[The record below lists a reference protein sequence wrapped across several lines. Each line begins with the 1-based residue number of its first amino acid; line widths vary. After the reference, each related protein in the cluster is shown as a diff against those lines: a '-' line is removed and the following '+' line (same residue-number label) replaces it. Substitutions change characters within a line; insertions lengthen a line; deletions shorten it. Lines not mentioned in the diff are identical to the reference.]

1 MKKLFILFLSVF
13 VLTNTINAQSE
24 SLHEELK
31 KTFKKPYLSLG
42 FLLQAL
48 AEYQGD
54 TPGGRNSFYVGTF
67 RFIVGGKLDGGF
79 SYFTQ
84 AELTRNPAPV
94 MLDMR
99 LSYDL
104 GKGFGI
110 DGGLMKPSFGYEFL
124 TSTQDLE
131 YYNISQATA
140 NIASPRQIGFQG
152 RFTNNDKTFKVSA
165 GVFNGNG
172 PVNGNNDNEFMY
184 FSRVEA
190 KPKLS
195 GENSKLVVGANIGL
209 GKDKNQNLLG
219 GAVPGFTGDRMIYGG
234 DFHLTLNKLMLSAE
248 ALFMNLKPTV
258 GIDREA
264 LGFHASVG
272 YFVSDKAQLLY
283 RYDSFKDDKNLTE
296 WNTNHIFGLNFLATS
311 TFVFQANYVINNQ
324 LSEFKY
330 HHFLINNQIYF

>member
-1 MKKLFILFLSVF
+1 MKKLFILFLTVF
-13 VLTNTINAQSE
+13 VLSNTINAQSE

-42 FLLQAL
+42 LLLQAL
-48 AEYQGD
+48 AEYQGE

-67 RFIVGGKLDGGF
+67 RLVIGGKLDGGF

-84 AELTRNPAPV
+84 AELTRSPA

-99 LSYDL
+99 LSYDFGNGL
-104 GKGFGI
+104 GI

-140 NIASPRQIGFQG
+140 NIASSRQIGFQG
-152 RFTNNDKTFKVSA
+152 RFTNNDKTFKVTA

-172 PVNGNNDNEFMY
+172 MANGNNDNEFMY

-190 KPKLS
+190 KPKL
-195 GENSKLVVGANIGL
+195 GRENSQLVIGANVGF
-209 GKDKNQNLLG
+209 GKDKNQSVLG
-219 GAVPGFTGDRMIYGG
+219 GAVTGFTGDRLIYGG
-234 DFHLTLNKLMLSAE
+234 DFHLTLDKLMLSSE
-248 ALFMNLKPTV
+248 ALFMKLKPTA
-258 GIDREA
+258 GGEREA

-272 YFVSDKAQLLY
+272 YFVSEKAQLLY

-296 WNTNHIFGLNFLATS
+296 WNTNHIFGLNLLATS
-311 TFVFQANYVINNQ
+311 TYIFQTNYVINNQ

-330 HHFLINNQIYF
+330 HQFLINNQIFF